1 MSMQSYLRKASK
13 KLVEDPTPPEEGENE
28 APVEHKSATPKAK
41 GNAKASGGALHSA
54 PAMHKK
60 GTRKKI

>member
-1 MSMQSYLRKASK
+1 MSMQSYLRKAGK
-13 KLVEDPTPPEEGENE
+13 KLVEDLSPAEEGETE
-28 APVEHKSATPKAK
+28 TPVEHKSATPKSQSK
-41 GNAKASGGALHSA
+41 SKASGGALHSA